1 MASKVRNIFKE
12 IGWFLTSGTFLK
24 NALGILLLIGAI
36 LLLSTIWMRF
46 YTNHGETFQVKDYVG
61 MGLEDAVAEAEGKG
75 FNIAISDSVFIVGKA
90 PHTVL
95 EQNPK
100 AMSRVKENRTIYL
113 RITKWNADQKTLP
126 SLSGGNDD
134 YSQYSRKLKELGIRS
149 KIIGREFNN
158 KLSANTILHVISEGD
173 TITNKLRDKFKAPMG
188 STVYFVVS
196 ERGASNVAIPK
207 LLCEQFREAEFIISN
222 YNLNIGSVIPD
233 ATVTNE
239 SRAYVWKQV
248 PEYKWGQTMRIGEQI
263 TLYLTQHKS
272 ESCGGKKPKPQNDL
286 NIEAPQDNP
295 VNEQATPPAT
305 DQQPATPEGLIPPP
319 PAPTEGSG
327 EGEEGEG
334 FGDEFEEGGE

>member
-1 MASKVRNIFKE
+1 MASKVRNIFRE

-24 NALGILLLIGAI
+24 NALGIALLIGAI
-36 LLLSTIWMRF
+36 LFLSTIWMRF

-61 MGLEDAVAEAEGKG
+61 MELEDAIAEAEDKG

-113 RITKWNADQKTLP
+113 RITKWNADLKTLP

-158 KLSANTILHVISEGD
+158 KLSANTILHVIAEGD
-173 TITNKLRDKFKAPMG
+173 TITDKLRDKFRAPMG

-196 ERGASNVAIPK
+196 ERGASNVSIPK
-207 LLCEQFREAEFIISN
+207 LICEQFREAEFIISN
-222 YNLNIGSVIPD
+222 YNLNIGSVVPD

-239 SRAYVWKQV
+239 SRAYVWRQV

-263 TLYLTQHKS
+263 TLYLTQHKP
-272 ESCGGKKPKPQNDL
+272 ETCGGKKPKPQNDL
-286 NIEAPQDNP
+286 NIEAPQDNSA
-295 VNEQATPPAT
+295 NGQSTLPAT
-305 DQQPATPEGLIPPP
+305 DQQPSVPVEQTPP
-319 PAPTEGSG
+319 PAPAEGSG
-327 EGEEGEG
+327 EEEEEG
-334 FGDEFEEGGE
+334 FGDEFEEGGR